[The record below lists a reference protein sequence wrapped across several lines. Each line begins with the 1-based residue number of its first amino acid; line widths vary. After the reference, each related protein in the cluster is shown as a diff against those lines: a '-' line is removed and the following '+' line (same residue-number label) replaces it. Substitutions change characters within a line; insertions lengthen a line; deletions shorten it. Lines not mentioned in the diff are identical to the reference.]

1 MKWLLLALLLML
13 PLPLLPGSAWEAGI
27 SPMLLGIR
35 DIESD
40 YGRDCG
46 PSTAGAL
53 TCFQILPATALLEQC
68 PSTWREEEA
77 VAAVC
82 AQRWLDRGER
92 LCRRWDWY
100 GQGRWYHRGR
110 CLSFKAR
117 PWGYE
122 MDAARARLKYM
133 M

>member
-1 MKWLLLALLLML
+1 MKLLLLVLLLAL
-13 PLPLLPGSAWEAGI
+13 PLPLLPGSAWEAKV

-35 DIESD
+35 DIESSD
-40 YGRDCG
+40 GTDCG

-53 TCFQILPATALLEQC
+53 TCFQILPATALLERC
-68 PSTWREEEA
+68 APAWREEEA

-100 GQGRWYHRGR
+100 GQGRWYRWGE
-110 CLSFKAR
+110 CKPFKAR
-117 PWGYE
+117 GW
-122 MDAARARLKYM
+122 
-133 M
+133 